1 MNTPHLPTDL
11 EKLLVST
18 KFAPPR
24 IGSRH
29 LVRSHLLAALRRERH
44 CRLLLITGSAGF
56 GKTILLA
63 QWRQELMKAGSP
75 VAWLSL
81 NPDEKQFP
89 NFCTHLLAAFARLGV
104 AVQDELPLA
113 REGNAQLD
121 GLVVAIVNGA
131 AAIDHDLYLILDDYH
146 HVEDP
151 WAHKLVQ
158 KLLDHGPPNLHMI
171 IASRAL
177 PPLSVAKL
185 RVMGQVSEIECADL
199 PFDVAETRTFLAQ
212 NIGNARL
219 TADEVRQIHDFTNGW
234 PASLQLVSIVL
245 KNRPESRATLS
256 SLAWQSSDLQH
267 YLAEDV
273 VGHLPVELSAF
284 METLSICRRFNGSLA
299 EALTG
304 REDSASL
311 LARIEDENLLITR
324 AESDNRS
331 PWYRFHPLFAEF
343 LAARLARR
351 GPDAMKALHRRA
363 SNWFAD
369 RRLIVEAVRHAMLA
383 DDLEGAVAIIE
394 RAVPGTWQLS
404 YLGPLLHLVE
414 NLSLDAIA
422 AHPRLLYLGSLTLA
436 MAGTPSR
443 ATAWAA
449 KLNEHARD
457 DCATMF
463 KIALVNATI
472 SFQRDDSAQSVT
484 SLDSRQL
491 GEAGSAFE
499 RYVYLMIRAMSL
511 AAAGRFIDALQI
523 LDLNPIPPEDN
534 DNAMA
539 QRVAGCRTVMLIM
552 MGKVVEAEKVAT
564 VVYGRS
570 AATHGRSSTG
580 ATLSAVGLAEVYYE
594 LDRIDDARELLA
606 NRQSSLKTSSPQLM
620 IWSTLCEVRLDLLQ
634 DSAHTALALLERRA
648 SYFRSLGLDRALA
661 FVVGEQVR
669 ILLGSGN
676 DKRAAELVADLDAM
690 ASRVDPT
697 PAFSSEILIVAG
709 LARARLALHAGDCD
723 SALHA
728 AQGADEIANK
738 IGRGRL
744 RISLG
749 LVRTLALDATTR
761 TEKALEQLA
770 QLVRTGA
777 ELGLI
782 RTFVD
787 EGEAL
792 QKLLG
797 GLFAANRLDSR
808 SQDYLEK
815 LLKHFGSNDGP
826 IAADAADP
834 RSKTLLTPR
843 EIEILGLV
851 AAGMSNK
858 RIALT
863 LNITLETVKWNL
875 KNIFI
880 KLGVS
885 SRYDAMIWARR
896 QGLID

>member
-29 LVRSHLLAALRRERH
+29 LVRTHLLEALRRDRH
-44 CRLLLITGSAGF
+44 CRLVLVTGSAGF

-81 NPDEKQFP
+81 NPDEKQFS
-89 NFCTHLLAAFARLGV
+89 NFCTHLLAAFARIGV
-104 AVQDELPLA
+104 AVQDELPLV

-131 AAIDHDLYLILDDYH
+131 AAIDDDLYLILDDYH

-199 PFDVAETRTFLAQ
+199 PFDLAETRTFLAQ
-212 NIGNARL
+212 NIANARL
-219 TADEVRQIHDFTNGW
+219 TADEVGQIHDFTNGW

-256 SLAWQSSDLQH
+256 NLAWQSPDLQH

-273 VGHLPVELSAF
+273 VGHLPVELSSF

-304 REDSASL
+304 REDAASL

-343 LAARLARR
+343 LAARLERR
-351 GPDAMKALHRRA
+351 APDELKALHLRA

-369 RRLIVEAVRHAMLA
+369 RKLIIEAVRHAMLA
-383 DDLEGAVAIIE
+383 DDVEAAVTIIE

-449 KLNEHARD
+449 KLNEHATND
-457 DCATMF
+457 SGTMF
-463 KIALVNATI
+463 KTALVEATI
-472 SFQRDDSAQSVT
+472 AFQRDDTARSVAC
-484 SLDSRQL
+484 LDPWQP
-491 GEAGSAFE
+491 GEAGSTFE
-499 RYVYLMIRAMSL
+499 RYVYLMIRVMSL
-511 AAAGRFIDALQI
+511 AAAGRYTDAFQI
-523 LDLNPIPPEDN
+523 LDLNPISTEDS

-539 QRVAGCRTVMLIM
+539 LRVAGCRTVTLLL
-552 MGKVVEAEKVAT
+552 MGRVVEAEKVAT
-564 VVYGRS
+564 PIYARS
-570 AATHGRSSTG
+570 VATHGRSSTG
-580 ATLSAVGLAEVYYE
+580 ATLSAVGLAEVHYE

-606 NRQSSLKTSSPQLM
+606 NRPNSPKTSSPQLM
-620 IWSTLCEVRLDLLQ
+620 LWATICEARLDLLQ
-634 DSAHTALALLERRA
+634 ESAETALALLERRA
-648 SYFRSLGLDRALA
+648 SYFRSLGLQRAAA
-661 FVVGEQVR
+661 FAIAEQVR

-676 DKRAAELVADLDAM
+676 HKRAAELVADLDAM
-690 ASRVDPT
+690 ASHVGPT
-697 PAFSSEILIVAG
+697 PSFSSEILIVAS
-709 LARARLALHAGDCD
+709 LAHARLALHAGDYD
-723 SALHA
+723 TALRA
-728 AQGADEIANK
+728 ARQADEIAK
-738 IGRGRL
+738 RLGRGRL
-744 RISLG
+744 RISAG
-749 LVRTLALDATTR
+749 VVSTLALAAGQSD
-761 TEKALEQLA
+761 EALAELA
-770 QLVRTGA
+770 ELVRSGA

-792 QKLLG
+792 RGQLVRLVD
-797 GLFAANRLDSR
+797 ANRLDGR
-808 SQDYLEK
+808 SQDYLGK
-815 LLKHFGSNDGP
+815 LLKHFGSDDGA

-863 LNITLETVKWNL
+863 LSITLETVKWNL
-875 KNIFI
+875 KNIFV

-896 QGLID
+896 QGLIA